1 MKLSGQTIEEMIPES
16 EESDE
21 EFLAFTKPGLRT
33 KNIYSSSDEDE
44 NTIQSRC

>member
-21 EFLAFTKPGLRT
+21 EFLAFTKPGLR
-33 KNIYSSSDEDE
+33 KKKHLLVI
-44 NTIQSRC
+44 R

>member
-21 EFLAFTKPGLRT
+21 EFLAFTKPGLRKKT
-33 KNIYSSSDEDE
+33 STRHQMKMK
-44 NTIQSRC
+44 T

>member
-21 EFLAFTKPGLRT
+21 EFLAFTQPGFRT
-33 KNIYSSSDEDE
+33 KNIYSSSDEYE
-44 NTIQSRC
+44 HTIPSRC